1 MNEVQ
6 AADRIG
12 SSPGRSPVE
21 VAADVPAAA
30 DVAATPDVAAAADVA
45 AAPDVAAAR
54 KCAAAIS
61 RDSSKVAKKI
71 EGREAA
77 RADQTAADRMAA
89 DRTAADRTAEV
100 KTTIANR
107 AEAAADAEA
116 THKCGNVT
124 SRDGLKVAKRIE
136 DRVAVRDKGK
146 DKDAETALRCG
157 AIASR
162 RDGMKAANRI
172 EDREANRDAE
182 AARRCGGIAT
192 MTANHAA
199 TMAADAEAAHRCRIE
214 RITAVLKAARKAAPM
229 TGVTTMITITRS
241 PAAPMIGTKVKVYR
255 CGNGTRTIEAG
266 GRTTKIMMMI
276 IASRAVAAAGVA
288 LQR

>member
-77 RADQTAADRMAA
+77 RADRMAA

-192 MTANHAA
+192 TTANHAA